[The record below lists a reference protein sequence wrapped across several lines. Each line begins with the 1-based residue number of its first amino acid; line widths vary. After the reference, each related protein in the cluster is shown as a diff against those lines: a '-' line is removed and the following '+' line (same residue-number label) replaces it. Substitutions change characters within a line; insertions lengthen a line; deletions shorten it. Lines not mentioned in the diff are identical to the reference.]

1 MLRILLRLYLLVAA
15 LAVLSIVMV
24 ERGFPY
30 LFSSQFEQA
39 IDREYKTEVFLL
51 RHYLDGQSLQQ
62 QQQMLNE
69 LNSLAKRRY
78 HYMEPEEIAQLAP
91 AIREK
96 LKLQSLVWKGG
107 GHKCCE
113 IYAPLANGGVIEVN
127 TINDLQW
134 LETVAYIVFLLMLL
148 AAVCIWLVPHW
159 RDLEKLRMA
168 AAKFGTGALDAR
180 AGLSGRS
187 SIRQLSSHFDN
198 MADRIGKL
206 IQSQRDM
213 INAVSH
219 ELRTP
224 LARLE
229 FGLDNLLD
237 KVTDE
242 AAENR
247 IHALRGDVGELETLV
262 AELLTLGMLEHDRQA
277 VFTERIVLSSFL
289 RKSTGIASE
298 ALEQKNMVLTWAIDP
313 MLHEIVTEPRSLA
326 RAFSNLMRNAV
337 RHAHGRILIRAEIY
351 NTTHWNLIV
360 EDDGS
365 GIPFA
370 ERERVFDSFY
380 RLDQSRQR
388 ATGGFGL
395 GLAIVKKI
403 AERHGGNIR
412 VETSEL
418 GGAMF
423 VMRLPLQLD

>member
-30 LFSSQFEQA
+30 LFASQFEQA

-51 RHYLDGQSLQQ
+51 RQYLDGQSSQQ
-62 QQQMLNE
+62 QQQMLNK

-78 HYMEPEEIAQLAP
+78 HYMETEEIAQLAP

-96 LKLQSLVWKGG
+96 LKHQSLVWKGG

-113 IYAPLANGGVIEVN
+113 IYAPLANGSVLEVN

-134 LETVAYIVFLLMLL
+134 LESVAYVVFLLMLL

>member
-15 LAVLSIVMV
+15 LAILSIVMV

-30 LFSSQFEQA
+30 LFADQFEQA
-39 IDREYKTEVFLL
+39 VEREYQTEVFLL
-51 RHYLDGQSLQQ
+51 RRYLDGHSLQQ
-62 QQQMLNE
+62 QQQMLDD
-69 LNSLAKRRY
+69 LNRLSRRRY
-78 HYMEPEEIAQLAP
+78 HYMEPEEIDQLTP

-96 LKLQSLVWKGG
+96 LTHQSLVWKGG
-107 GHKCCE
+107 GGRCCE
-113 IYAPLANGGVIEVN
+113 IYAPLANGGVLAVN
-127 TINDLQW
+127 TVNDLQW
-134 LETVAYIVFLLMLL
+134 LESVAYVVFLLMLL

-237 KVTDE
+237 KVSGE

-247 IHALRGDVGELETLV
+247 IHGLRGDVGELETLV

-277 VFTERIVLSSFL
+277 VFTERVMLSSFL
-289 RKSTGIASE
+289 RDSTGIASE
-298 ALEQKNMVLTWAIDP
+298 ALQQKNMRLTWAIDP
-313 MLHEIVTEPRSLA
+313 LLHEIVTEPRSLA
-326 RAFSNLMRNAV
+326 RAFSNLVRNAF

-351 NTTHWNLIV
+351 NATHWNLIV
-360 EDDGS
+360 EDDGH

-370 ERERVFDSFY
+370 ERERVFESFY

-403 AERHGGNIR
+403 AERHGGSVR
-412 VETSEL
+412 VDTSEL